1 MTQILEMKRGMVNG
15 RPLAF
20 MSRLLT
26 EKTPK
31 TSRYFFLFSAL
42 HFDFIRRSFSAKGFS
57 SFFPRHSVF
66 DRNFREFR
74 LGLFFSLSM
83 AIRLELQPIE
93 H

>member
-1 MTQILEMKRGMVNG
+1 MVSG
-15 RPLAF
+15 FL
-20 MSRLLT
+20 SRLLT
-26 EKTPK
+26 ENTPK
-31 TSRYFFLFSAL
+31 ASCCFFLFSAL
-42 HFDFIRRSFSAKGFS
+42 HFNFNRRSFSTKGFS

-93 H
+93 D

>member
-1 MTQILEMKRGMVNG
+1 MTQILEMKRGMVSG
-15 RPLAF
+15 FL
-20 MSRLLT
+20 SGLLT
-26 EKTPK
+26 ENTPK